1 MKPLQDYSFLK
12 GVNHGLE
19 RDEAALRRHLGYGKR
34 LGINSVRIWL
44 SYKEFANEGAGYVD
58 ALRQYIRV
66 CDSEGVT
73 VMPILFNGNGIDPAI
88 LEEAF
93 LPEGETFA
101 KAIVEG
107 VKDEPG
113 LIMWDIMNEPPCNP
127 LILEAPSQEVKDGW
141 YAKIWKFV
149 RHFCKFVKRL
159 DPVNAITVGNWLA
172 VDMESSADLVD
183 VLSYHDYS
191 TTLKGVTDAAELALS
206 VGKKY
211 GKPVINNETCCIA
224 RANPYDTV
232 IQKMNEL
239 HIPWYV
245 FNLMI
250 EGYWN
255 DVHGIFY
262 EDGTVRDPAIAAAI
276 VGCFRN
282 RDLNALVPEKPNREQ
297 QATKSVQKAAE
308 LLSDSNADG
317 FGYGR
322 LNVSALLDVC
332 EEMANLLEAGQ
343 LVPMQIPPTAR
354 IAAWRKQEHPN
365 ELEVKEFTY
374 KLAKTLKDA
383 CQML

>member
-44 SYKEFANEGAGYVD
+44 SYKEFAKEGAGYVD

-149 RHFCKFVKRL
+149 RHFCKFVKGL

-332 EEMANLLEAGQ
+332 EEMANLLEVGQ
-343 LVPMQIPPTAR
+343 LVPMQIPLTAR

-365 ELEVKEFTY
+365 ELEVKKFTY
-374 KLAKTLKDA
+374 ELAKTLKDA

>member
-149 RHFCKFVKRL
+149 RHFCKFVKGL

-297 QATKSVQKAAE
+297 QAAKSVQKAAE
-308 LLSDSNADG
+308 LLADNNKDV
-317 FGYGR
+317 FAYGG
-322 LNVSALLDVC
+322 LNVNDLLDVC

-343 LVPMQIPPTAR
+343 LAPMQIPPTAR

-365 ELEVKEFTY
+365 ELEVKKFTY
-374 KLAKTLKDA
+374 ELAKTLKDA
-383 CQML
+383 CQLL

>member
-1 MKPLQDYSFLK
+1 MKPLQDYSFVK
-12 GVNHGLE
+12 GVNHWFE
-19 RDEAALRRHLGYGKR
+19 RDEDALRRHLGYGRR
-34 LGINSVRIWL
+34 LGVNSVRIWL
-44 SYKEFANEGAGYVD
+44 SYKDYAREGEGYVE

-66 CDSEGVT
+66 CHSEGVN

-88 LEEAF
+88 LEEPF
-93 LPEGETFA
+93 LPEGEA
-101 KAIVEG
+101 YVRAIVEG

-113 LIMWDIMNEPPCNP
+113 LIMWDVMNEPPCNK

-141 YAKIWKFV
+141 YAKIWAFV
-149 RHFCKFVKRL
+149 RHFCVYVKAL
-159 DPVNAITVGNWLA
+159 DPVNALTVGNWLA

-191 TTLKGVTDAAELALS
+191 TTLKGVIDMAELALS
-206 VGKKY
+206 VGQKY

-232 IQKMNEL
+232 IQALDER

-245 FNLMI
+245 FCLMI
-250 EGYWN
+250 DGYWN

-262 EDGTVRDPAIAAAI
+262 EDGTVRDPAIAAAM

-297 QATKSVQKAAE
+297 QAAISLKKAAE
-308 LLSDSNADG
+308 LLSDSNKDVFAYSDLSTG
-317 FGYGR
+317 
-322 LNVSALLDVC
+322 ALLDVC

-354 IAAWRKQEHPN
+354 IAAWRRQEHPS
-365 ELEVKEFTY
+365 ELEIKEFAY
-374 KLAKTLKDA
+374 RLAMQLKES
-383 CQML
+383 CHIL

>member
-149 RHFCKFVKRL
+149 RHFCKFVKGL

-343 LVPMQIPPTAR
+343 LAPMQIPPTAR

-365 ELEVKEFTY
+365 ELEVKKFTY
-374 KLAKTLKDA
+374 ELAKTLKDA
-383 CQML
+383 CQLL

>member
-149 RHFCKFVKRL
+149 RHFCKFVKGL

-211 GKPVINNETCCIA
+211 SKPVINNETCCIA

-343 LVPMQIPPTAR
+343 LVPMLIPPTAR

-365 ELEVKEFTY
+365 ELEVKSFTY
-374 KLAKTLKDA
+374 ELAKTLKDA

>member
-149 RHFCKFVKRL
+149 RHFCKFVKGL

-297 QATKSVQKAAE
+297 QAAKSVQRAAE
-308 LLSDSNADG
+308 LLADNNKDV
-317 FGYGR
+317 FAYGG
-322 LNVSALLDVC
+322 LNVNDLLDVC

-343 LVPMQIPPTAR
+343 LAPMQIPPTAR

-365 ELEVKEFTY
+365 ELEVKKFTY
-374 KLAKTLKDA
+374 ELAKTLKDA
-383 CQML
+383 CQLL

>member
-127 LILEAPSQEVKDGW
+127 LILEAPSQDVKDGW

-149 RHFCKFVKRL
+149 RHFCKFVKGL

-297 QATKSVQKAAE
+297 QATKSVQKAAA

-322 LNVSALLDVC
+322 LNVNALLDVC

-374 KLAKTLKDA
+374 ELAKTLKDA

>member
-1 MKPLQDYSFLK
+1 MKPLKDYSFVK

-19 RDEAALRRHLGYGKR
+19 RDMDALRRHLGYGKR

-44 SYKEFANEGAGYVD
+44 SYKEYAKEGEGYVD
-58 ALRQYIRV
+58 VLRNFIRT

-88 LEEAF
+88 LEDAF
-93 LPEGETFA
+93 LPECEKYT

-107 VKDEPG
+107 VKNEPG
-113 LIMWDIMNEPPCNP
+113 LIMWDVMNEPPCNP
-127 LILEAPSQEVKDGW
+127 LILEAPNQEVKDGW

-149 RHFCKFVKRL
+149 RHFCKYVKSL
-159 DPVNAITVGNWLA
+159 DSENAMTVGNWLA

-191 TTLKGVTDAAELALS
+191 TTLKGVKNAAKLALS
-206 VGKKY
+206 VGEKY

-224 RANPYDTV
+224 RANPYDQV
-232 IQKMNEL
+232 IQAMDEM

-282 RDLNALVPEKPNREQ
+282 RDLNAIVPEKPNREH
-297 QATKSVQKAAE
+297 QAAISIQKAAE
-308 LLSDSNADG
+308 LLADENKDV
-317 FGYGR
+317 FAYGG
-322 LNVSALLDVC
+322 LNIDALLDVC
-332 EEMANLLEAGQ
+332 EEMANLLECGQ
-343 LVPMQIPPTAR
+343 LIPMQIPPTAR
-354 IAAWRKQEHPN
+354 VAAFRKQEHVS
-365 ELEVKEFTY
+365 ELEVKKFTFE
-374 KLAKTLKDA
+374 LAKLLKES
-383 CQML
+383 CQLL

>member
-1 MKPLQDYSFLK
+1 MKPLKDYSFVK

-19 RDEAALRRHLGYGKR
+19 RDMDALRRHLGYGKR

-44 SYKEFANEGAGYVD
+44 SYKEYAKEGEGYVD
-58 ALRQYIRV
+58 VLRNFIRT

-88 LEEAF
+88 LEDAF
-93 LPEGETFA
+93 LPEGEKYT

-107 VKDEPG
+107 VKNEPG
-113 LIMWDIMNEPPCNP
+113 LIMWDVMNEPPCNP
-127 LILEAPSQEVKDGW
+127 LILEAPNQEVKDGW

-149 RHFCKFVKRL
+149 RHFCKYVKSL
-159 DPVNAITVGNWLA
+159 DSENAMTVGNWLA

-191 TTLKGVTDAAELALS
+191 TTLKGVKNAAKLALS
-206 VGKKY
+206 VGEKY

-224 RANPYDTV
+224 RANPYDQV
-232 IQKMNEL
+232 IQAMDEM

-282 RDLNALVPEKPNREQ
+282 RDLNAIVPEKPNREH
-297 QATKSVQKAAE
+297 QAAISIQKAAE
-308 LLSDSNADG
+308 LLADENKDV
-317 FGYGR
+317 FAYGG
-322 LNVSALLDVC
+322 LNIDALLDVC
-332 EEMANLLEAGQ
+332 EEMANLLECGQ
-343 LVPMQIPPTAR
+343 LIPMQIPPTAR
-354 IAAWRKQEHPN
+354 VAAFRKQEHVS
-365 ELEVKEFTY
+365 ELEVKKFTFE
-374 KLAKTLKDA
+374 LAKLLKES
-383 CQML
+383 CQLL

>member
-1 MKPLQDYSFLK
+1 MKPLNDYSFVK

-19 RDEAALRRHLGYGKR
+19 RDMDALRRHLGYGKR

-44 SYKEFANEGAGYVD
+44 SYKDYAKEGDGYVD
-58 ALRQYIRV
+58 ALRSFIRT
-66 CDSEGVT
+66 CDSENVT

-88 LEEAF
+88 LENAF
-93 LPEGETFA
+93 LPEGEKYTR
-101 KAIVEG
+101 AIVNG

-113 LIMWDIMNEPPCNP
+113 IIMWDVMNEPPCNP
-127 LILEAPSQEVKDGW
+127 LILEAPNQEVKDGW

-149 RHFCKFVKRL
+149 RHFCKYVKSL
-159 DPVNAITVGNWLA
+159 DSENAMTVGNWLA
-172 VDMESSADLVD
+172 IDMETSADLVD

-191 TTLKGVTDAAELALS
+191 TTLKGVKNAAKLALS
-206 VGKKY
+206 VGEKY

-224 RANPYDTV
+224 RANPYDLV
-232 IQKMNEL
+232 IQTMDEM

-282 RDLNALVPEKPNREQ
+282 RDLNAIVPEKPNREH
-297 QATKSVQKAAE
+297 QAAISIQKAAE
-308 LLSDSNADG
+308 LLADENKDV
-317 FGYGR
+317 FAYGG
-322 LNVSALLDVC
+322 LNIDALLDVC
-332 EEMANLLEAGQ
+332 EEMANLLECGQ
-343 LVPMQIPPTAR
+343 LIPMQIPPTAR
-354 IAAWRKQEHPN
+354 VAAFRKQEHVS
-365 ELEVKEFTY
+365 ELEVKKYTFE
-374 KLAKTLKDA
+374 LAKLLKES
-383 CQML
+383 CQLL

>member
-1 MKPLQDYSFLK
+1 MKPLKDYSFVK

-19 RDEAALRRHLGYGKR
+19 RDMDALRRHLGYGKR

-44 SYKEFANEGAGYVD
+44 SYKDYAKEGDGYVD
-58 ALRQYIRV
+58 ALRSFIRT
-66 CDSEGVT
+66 CDSENVT

-88 LEEAF
+88 LENAF
-93 LPEGETFA
+93 LPEGEKYTR
-101 KAIVEG
+101 AIVNG

-113 LIMWDIMNEPPCNP
+113 IIMWDVMNEPPCNP
-127 LILEAPSQEVKDGW
+127 LILEAPNQEVKDGW

-149 RHFCKFVKRL
+149 RHFCKYVKSL
-159 DPVNAITVGNWLA
+159 DSENAMTVGNWLA
-172 VDMESSADLVD
+172 IDMETSADLVD

-191 TTLKGVTDAAELALS
+191 TTLKGVKNAAKLALS
-206 VGKKY
+206 VGEKY

-224 RANPYDTV
+224 RANPYDLV
-232 IQKMNEL
+232 IQTMDEM

-282 RDLNALVPEKPNREQ
+282 RDLNDIVPEKPNREH
-297 QATKSVQKAAE
+297 QAAISIQKAAE
-308 LLSDSNADG
+308 LLADENKDV
-317 FGYGR
+317 FAYGG
-322 LNVSALLDVC
+322 LNIDALLDVC
-332 EEMANLLEAGQ
+332 EEMANLLECGQ
-343 LVPMQIPPTAR
+343 LIPMQIPPTAR
-354 IAAWRKQEHPN
+354 VAAFRKQEHVS
-365 ELEVKEFTY
+365 ELEVKKYTFE
-374 KLAKTLKDA
+374 LAKLLKES
-383 CQML
+383 CQLL

>member
-149 RHFCKFVKRL
+149 RHFCKFVKGL

-297 QATKSVQKAAE
+297 QAAKSVQRAAE
-308 LLSDSNADG
+308 LLADNNKDV
-317 FGYGR
+317 FAYGG
-322 LNVSALLDVC
+322 LNVNDLLDVC

-365 ELEVKEFTY
+365 ELEVKTFTY
-374 KLAKTLKDA
+374 ELAKTLKDA
-383 CQML
+383 CQLL

>member
-141 YAKIWKFV
+141 YAKIWIFV
-149 RHFCKFVKRL
+149 RHFCKFVKGL

-297 QATKSVQKAAE
+297 QAAKSVQRAAE
-308 LLSDSNADG
+308 LLADNNKDV
-317 FGYGR
+317 FAYGG
-322 LNVSALLDVC
+322 LNVNDLLDVC

-343 LVPMQIPPTAR
+343 LAPMQIPPTAR

-365 ELEVKEFTY
+365 ELEVKKFTY
-374 KLAKTLKDA
+374 ELAKTLKDA
-383 CQML
+383 CQLL

>member
-12 GVNHGLE
+12 GVNHGFE

-44 SYKEFANEGAGYVD
+44 SYKEFAKEGAGYVD

-73 VMPILFNGNGIDPAI
+73 VMPILFNGNGIAPAI

-149 RHFCKFVKRL
+149 RHFCKFVKGL

-232 IQKMNEL
+232 IQKMNER
-239 HIPWYV
+239 
-245 FNLMI
+245 
-250 EGYWN
+250 
-255 DVHGIFY
+255 IFR
-262 EDGTVRDPAIAAAI
+262 GMCST
-276 VGCFRN
+276 
-282 RDLNALVPEKPNREQ
+282 
-297 QATKSVQKAAE
+297 
-308 LLSDSNADG
+308 
-317 FGYGR
+317 
-322 LNVSALLDVC
+322 
-332 EEMANLLEAGQ
+332 
-343 LVPMQIPPTAR
+343 
-354 IAAWRKQEHPN
+354 
-365 ELEVKEFTY
+365 
-374 KLAKTLKDA
+374 
-383 CQML
+383 

>member
-149 RHFCKFVKRL
+149 RHFCKFVKGL

-343 LVPMQIPPTAR
+343 LAPMQIPPTAR

-365 ELEVKEFTY
+365 ELEVKSFTY
-374 KLAKTLKDA
+374 ELAKTLKDA

>member
-34 LGINSVRIWL
+34 LGLNSVRIWL

-127 LILEAPSQEVKDGW
+127 LILEAPSQEVKEDW

-149 RHFCKFVKRL
+149 RHFCKFVKGL

-297 QATKSVQKAAE
+297 QAAKSVQRAAE
-308 LLSDSNADG
+308 LLADNNKDV
-317 FGYGR
+317 FAYGG
-322 LNVSALLDVC
+322 LNVNDLLDVC

-343 LVPMQIPPTAR
+343 LAPMQIPPTAR

-365 ELEVKEFTY
+365 ELEVKKFTY
-374 KLAKTLKDA
+374 ELAKTLKDA
-383 CQML
+383 CQLL

>member
-12 GVNHGLE
+12 GVNHGFE

-149 RHFCKFVKRL
+149 RHFCKFVKGL

-343 LVPMQIPPTAR
+343 LAPMQIPPTAR

-365 ELEVKEFTY
+365 ELEVKSFTY
-374 KLAKTLKDA
+374 ELAKTLKDA

>member
-149 RHFCKFVKRL
+149 RHFCKFVKGL

-262 EDGTVRDPAIAAAI
+262 EAGTGLDPAIAAAI

-343 LVPMQIPPTAR
+343 LAPMQIPPTAR

-365 ELEVKEFTY
+365 ELEVKSFTY
-374 KLAKTLKDA
+374 ELAKTLKDA

>member
-149 RHFCKFVKRL
+149 RHFCKFVKGL

-211 GKPVINNETCCIA
+211 SKPVINNETCCIA

-297 QATKSVQKAAE
+297 QAAKSVQRAAE
-308 LLSDSNADG
+308 LLADNNKDV
-317 FGYGR
+317 FAYGG
-322 LNVSALLDVC
+322 LNVNDLLDVC

-343 LVPMQIPPTAR
+343 LAPMQIPPTAR

-365 ELEVKEFTY
+365 ELEVKSFTY
-374 KLAKTLKDA
+374 ELAKTLKDA

>member
-1 MKPLQDYSFLK
+1 
-12 GVNHGLE
+12 
-19 RDEAALRRHLGYGKR
+19 
-34 LGINSVRIWL
+34 
-44 SYKEFANEGAGYVD
+44 
-58 ALRQYIRV
+58 
-66 CDSEGVT
+66 
-73 VMPILFNGNGIDPAI
+73 
-88 LEEAF
+88 
-93 LPEGETFA
+93 
-101 KAIVEG
+101 
-107 VKDEPG
+107 
-113 LIMWDIMNEPPCNP
+113 
-127 LILEAPSQEVKDGW
+127 
-141 YAKIWKFV
+141 
-149 RHFCKFVKRL
+149 
-159 DPVNAITVGNWLA
+159 
-172 VDMESSADLVD
+172 MESSADLVD

-211 GKPVINNETCCIA
+211 SKPVINNETCCIA

-297 QATKSVQKAAE
+297 QATKSVQKAAA

-322 LNVSALLDVC
+322 LNVNALLDVC
-332 EEMANLLEAGQ
+332 EEMANLLEVGQ

-374 KLAKTLKDA
+374 ELAKTLKDA

>member
-127 LILEAPSQEVKDGW
+127 LILEAPSQDVKDGW

-149 RHFCKFVKRL
+149 RHFCKFVKGL

-282 RDLNALVPEKPNREQ
+282 RELNALVPEKPNREQ

-365 ELEVKEFTY
+365 ELEVKKFTY
-374 KLAKTLKDA
+374 ELSKTLKDA